1 MSRVCRLAAAA
12 LGVLAVLAVAPP
24 ASAAEPVV
32 NWSRPS
38 QDENVLREPG
48 SVRGTIA
55 GEEDHAITGAS
66 FEIVADPPV
75 DNPDD
80 PCSVQP
86 IDNIVFDG
94 VNSTEQFDIDID
106 FPCSGVYSLVATVD
120 YKEPLIAVD
129 VTKTT
134 QSVPLRFSVAIP
146 PAQVKGFKA
155 SYGETTKDVGL
166 TWAPN
171 SEADLL
177 GYFIERNPPG
187 PEGFVRITP
196 NLLGADMTSFTD
208 PGIEDQHRY
217 QVTAV
222 RRGAQPDSRL
232 AGEPSRWVE
241 AGPERPEPTLPDLPA
256 PNSGAPSRS
265 ASGAVDSDGGNPTPR
280 SSAPSRGRSSSNVF
294 EDTLPFDPSRTTVPS
309 AATDSPQDAAVL
321 AEFDD
326 ASTDDD
332 RRATLVPIAGGLALV
347 VGAMHLFLLSKRAGE
362 APDIP
367 MSPR

>member
-12 LGVLAVLAVAPP
+12 LGVLAVLAMAPP

-32 NWSRPS
+32 EWSRPS
-38 QDENVLREPG
+38 LDENVLRQSGPLT
-48 SVRGTIA
+48 GTIA
-55 GEEDHAITGAS
+55 GDEAHTITGAS

-75 DNPDD
+75 DPGD
-80 PCSVQP
+80 PCSVDP
-86 IDNIVFDG
+86 IDNIVYDG
-94 VNSTEQFDIDID
+94 VNSTERFEIDIH
-106 FPCSGVYSLVATVD
+106 FPCNGVYELVATVD

-129 VTKTT
+129 VTKTVE
-134 QSVPLRFSVAIP
+134 SRPLRFSVAIP
-146 PAQVKGFKA
+146 PAQVKGFEA

-171 SEADLL
+171 SEVDLL

-222 RRGAQPDSRL
+222 RRGAQADSKL
-232 AGEPSRWVE
+232 SGEPSRWVE
-241 AGPERPEPTLPDLPA
+241 AGPERPEPTLPDLPP
-256 PNSGAPSRS
+256 PNSETPSRS
-265 ASGAVDSDGGNPTPR
+265 ASGAGESDGGNPTR
-280 SSAPSRGRSSSNVF
+280 SSTPSRSRSGSNVF
-294 EDTLPFDPSRTTVPS
+294 EDTLPFDPSRTTVP
-309 AATDSPQDAAVL
+309 AAAVDPPQDAAVL

-362 APDIP
+362 SPDIP
-367 MSPR
+367 MSSR